1 MIKQSQFQQQHQLTW
16 DDCDDLLTR
25 LDSFKK
31 AKRPDASELIKL
43 PDIYSDLCQQLA
55 IAQSRCYSPGL
66 IDYLHNLTLRTHD
79 HLYRREFRLGSKI
92 LSFLTTDF
100 PQTLRLHARMFALS
114 CLMFFGTMLIFGV
127 LCYAYPDLI
136 YSIMDDEQI
145 AQMEYMYNP
154 AQGHILGRSQKHE
167 ATSRVLMFGFYIRNN
182 TGIGFQ
188 TFAGGMLAGIG
199 TSFYLIYNGLVL
211 GAVSGYL
218 TQLGYGTP
226 FWSFVS
232 GHSAF
237 ELTAIAISGCA
248 GLLLAKA
255 ILLPGNQTRRE
266 ALRIHAHSAVILI
279 SGAALLFLA
288 AAAVEGFWSPTA
300 DTPKQIKYAVGT
312 LLWLLLIAYLLF
324 SGRNTHAN

>member
-1 MIKQSQFQQQHQLTW
+1 LIKQSQFQQQHQSTW
-16 DDCDDLLTR
+16 NQCDDLLDR
-25 LDSFKK
+25 LDSLKK
-31 AKRPDASELIKL
+31 SKRPDASELLKL
-43 PDIYSDLCQQLA
+43 PDLYSDLCQQLA

-66 IDYLHNLTLRTHD
+66 IEYLHNLTLRFHD
-79 HLYRREFRLGSKI
+79 HLYRREFRLGNKI

-100 PQTLRLHARMFALS
+100 PCTLRMHCRIFTLA
-114 CLMFFGTMLIFGV
+114 CLMFFGTMLVVGV
-127 LCYAYPDLI
+127 LCYSYPDLI

-145 AQMEYMYNP
+145 ATMEYMYNP
-154 AQGHILGRSQKHE
+154 TQDHVLGRTEKHE

-188 TFAGGMLAGIG
+188 TFAGGILAGIG
-199 TSFYLIYNGLVL
+199 TAFYLIYNGLIL

-266 ALRIHAHSAVILI
+266 ALRIQAHSAVILI

-300 DTPKQIKYAVGT
+300 GIPVHVKYAVGAM
-312 LLWLLLIAYLLF
+312 LWMLLIAYLVF
-324 SGRNTHAN
+324 SGRNHHAN